1 MFNPVIILFFTLN
14 LTISLKT
21 TDFCILNQQECKG
34 FYDRKE
40 NYYTKCD
47 LIKCHDN
54 EYRHQCELNIC
65 SRNKCDE
72 YKHKQ
77 SITFKNLLFLRQPI
91 TPILVSSVSK
101 EKYKIKLFKENIK
114 YCKNKIYKFDSND
127 FCVNGRNCK
136 TIQLGYGYNQKTK
149 KVDCKCPSKQS
160 FKCGK
165 YCTTDSNA
173 CDYFNK
179 KHKNLANIDD
189 CGNQNTT
196 SFSSNF
202 IIW

>member
-1 MFNPVIILFFTLN
+1 MFNQKSVIILFFTFN
-14 LTISLKT
+14 LTTSLKT

-40 NYYTKCD
+40 NYHTKCD
-47 LIKCHDN
+47 LIKCHGN
-54 EYRHQCELNIC
+54 EFRHQCEFSIC

-72 YKHKQ
+72 YKQ
-77 SITFKNLLFLRQPI
+77 STTFKNILFLRQPI
-91 TPILVSSVSK
+91 TPILVSSISN
-101 EKYKIKLFKENIK
+101 EKNKIKLFKENIK
-114 YCKNKIYKFDSND
+114 YCKNKLYKFDSND
-127 FCVNGRNCK
+127 FCLNGRNCK
-136 TIQLGYGYNQKTK
+136 TVHLAYGYNRKTK

-160 FKCGK
+160 FKCDK

-173 CDYFNK
+173 CDYFK
-179 KHKNLANIDD
+179 KNKNLENIND

-196 SFSSNF
+196 TFSSNF